1 MTPAQQK
8 LSEIDAK
15 VAEQARLLAQLK
27 LWAQVQAQ
35 GVDIATVK
43 SFGFNEK
50 LLTPRQEI
58 AARQAALRRKPDPV
72 TGVIEEHNLGHFYT
86 GKQLQNGHYT
96 CTVYNYVWHHA
107 GTKTVL
113 SPMLR
118 AV

>member
-27 LWAQVQAQ
+27 LWAQAQAQ

-43 SFGFNEK
+43 SFGFDEK

-58 AARQAALRRKPDPV
+58 DARQAALRRRPDPV
-72 TGVIEEHNLGHFYT
+72 TGVIEEHDLGHFYT
-86 GKQLQNGHYT
+86 GKQLPNGHYT
-96 CTVYNYVWHHA
+96 CTVYNFVRHRDDIV
-107 GTKTVL
+107 TVL
-113 SPMLR
+113 NPLLR